1 MVTRVVFSR
10 YEKDGDRNH
19 ESFISVTY
27 RHNQMWRA
35 VMKKEKKKKK
45 KHDHL
50 ALVLANRGRSIAGTF
65 RKRGKRGTDVFF
77 RSARNVGHPLIRR
90 TSGLVRDFRLSAR
103 KKLS

>member
-35 VMKKEKKKKK
+35 VMKKGKKKKK
-45 KHDHL
+45 KYDHL
-50 ALVLANRGRSIAGTF
+50 ALVLANRGE
-65 RKRGKRGTDVFF
+65 KHRGNF
-77 RSARNVGHPLIRR
+77 S
-90 TSGLVRDFRLSAR
+90 
-103 KKLS
+103 KKG